1 MMMTIQTT
9 LIYFMMMCK
18 CCLLIYTILT
28 NLQMIARS
36 ADNTLSFDV
45 GMSSYASGFGNPSLE
60 FWLGTE
66 T

>member
-1 MMMTIQTT
+1 
-9 LIYFMMMCK
+9 
-18 CCLLIYTILT
+18 
-28 NLQMIARS
+28 MIARS

-60 FWLGTE
+60 SWLGTE